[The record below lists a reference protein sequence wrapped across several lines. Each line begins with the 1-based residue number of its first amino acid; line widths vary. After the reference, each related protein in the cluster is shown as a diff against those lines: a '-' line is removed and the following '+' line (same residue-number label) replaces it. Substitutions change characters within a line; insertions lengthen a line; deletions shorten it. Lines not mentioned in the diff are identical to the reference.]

1 MLVKLDPN
9 ELYELSSRFQKYGES
24 GGRISTHVHVVTKRA
39 DFDTSITF
47 VQANDKGLDGIDS
60 SWKSDNTLVE
70 TPHLCTKQILQSD
83 QQVSQERKET
93 FVLLSF
99 QLT

>member
-39 DFDTSITF
+39 DFDT
-47 VQANDKGLDGIDS
+47 GR
-60 SWKSDNTLVE
+60 E
-70 TPHLCTKQILQSD
+70 HLIRTRLI
-83 QQVSQERKET
+83 
-93 FVLLSF
+93 
-99 QLT
+99 